1 MKSLR
6 TLDLNLLKAFDALCD
21 ERSVSKA
28 AERLAISQPAM
39 SGVLLRLRESFDDP
53 LFVRVQRGIEP
64 TNRALELAVPIKNI
78 LNEVEQLLQTEQFNP
93 LEADM
98 VVTIACTDYSLRAII
113 KPFLIELN
121 RQAPNIKLATVN
133 IDESLVPQQLTKR
146 QIDFALTTADFQAAD
161 THFRYLYQE
170 KYVCAMRAT
179 HPLAKQSQLSLTDF
193 CRYPQ
198 ALFSYSG
205 GSFTGVTDEALAE
218 LGKQRNVVLSSQ
230 NFLILPEILQQ
241 SDLLAVV
248 PARLV
253 QPLADIYYLEP
264 PLPIKGFTKTLVWHE
279 RTHRD
284 PAYIWLRHL
293 IAQCCQAKAHIS
305 ETDNNYQQKP

>member
-1 MKSLR
+1 MKNLK
-6 TLDLNLLKAFDALCD
+6 TLDFNLLKAFDALFD

-53 LFVRVQRGIEP
+53 LFVRVQRGVEP
-64 TNRALELAVPIKNI
+64 TNRALGLAVPIKNI
-78 LNEVEQLLQTEQFNP
+78 LKEVEQLLQIEEFNP
-93 LEADM
+93 LKAEM

-121 RQAPNIKLATVN
+121 RQAPNIKLATLN
-133 IDESLVPQQLTKR
+133 IDEALVPQQLEKR

-161 THFRYLYQE
+161 THFRHLYQE
-170 KYVCAMRAT
+170 KYVCAMRNN
-179 HPLAKQSQLSLTDF
+179 HPLAQQNRLSLADF

-205 GSFTGVTDEALAE
+205 GHFRGVTDEALAE

-230 NFLILPEILQQ
+230 HFLILPEVLQQ

-248 PARLV
+248 PKRLV
-253 QPLADIYYLEP
+253 QSLPDIYYLDP

-293 IAQCCQAKAHIS
+293 IEQCCQI
-305 ETDNNYQQKP
+305 YQ